1 MSKSTKVIAA
11 LGVAAGLG
19 VASLPAATFAAT
31 AQSRQ
36 VQIQANVSESHTIS
50 VDDATKSTTNLNP
63 GATDATLS
71 STITIDSNNP
81 KGYSLT
87 VAASGNENHVT
98 DLWNSGA
105 SSAIAAFSSEQT
117 TLSNETPGWGGKLAS
132 AYTGASGLTATGYN
146 GFTTTGSQVVYSSNA
161 LASDIE
167 NEYVV
172 NYGIALAPNQATG
185 QYSGAVTYTL
195 SATE

>member
-19 VASLPAATFAAT
+19 VAALPAATFAAT

-36 VQIQANVSESHTIS
+36 VQITANVGETHTIAVDANS
-50 VDDATKSTTNLNP
+50 VSTGDLNP

-71 STITIDSNNP
+71 STITVDSNNP
-81 KGYSLT
+81 TGYSVT
-87 VAASGNENHVT
+87 IAASGTEGHVS
-98 DLWNSGA
+98 DLWNAGA
-105 SSAIAAFSSEQT
+105 SSAIPAFSTPQS
-117 TLSNETPGWGGKLAS
+117 TLTGGTAGWGVKLGA
-132 AYTGASGLTATGYN
+132 AYTGATVLNPDTYVGLGA
-146 GFTTTGSQVVYSSNA
+146 TGSQVVYTNNA
-161 LASDIE
+161 VSGNLE

-172 NYGIALAPNQATG
+172 NYGIALDSNQPTG
-185 QYSGAVTYTL
+185 AYSGAVTYTL